1 MWARTISMIYGTV
14 LYLTVSCWLHTDDD
28 TATPLLH
35 TLYMAVN
42 HDARETLRCSGPM
55 LTGPLWMFIE
65 YPEFVPWSLKPLR
78 YHHPYTF
85 PVFFLQSMINCR
97 MPFVSF
103 YKNMVSAREWKMWR
117 CDLLRVPLLACWAF
131 QETPAV
137 SFVDVNVTFLR
148 SLSPFDALH
157 FSLRRPR
164 CPFPTRRRSA
174 TCTPHAGCTSRWCAR
189 VWHQSH
195 VMTGRDQTSGFKSR
209 QGADGGWWRQRPC
222 FVFSLSHIPFWSF

>member
-1 MWARTISMIYGTV
+1 MRTDNIDDIRHCALFDSKLLTTYRWWYSYSAPSHTVYGSESRCKRDITMFRTYAYWTSLDVYWIPRVCALKFKASTLSPPVHIS
-14 LYLTVSCWLHTDDD
+14 C
-28 TATPLLH
+28 
-35 TLYMAVN
+35 
-42 HDARETLRCSGPM
+42 
-55 LTGPLWMFIE
+55 
-65 YPEFVPWSLKPLR
+65 
-78 YHHPYTF
+78 
-85 PVFFLQSMINCR
+85 FFLQSMI
-97 MPFVSF
+97 PFVSF

-189 VWHQSH
+189 VWHHSH

-222 FVFSLSHIPFWSF
+222 LVFSLSHIPFWSF